1 MICPRCENA
10 NENEKHWLFSCVS
23 SQNLAIYV
31 LNILEFVYWTDG
43 NFDNT
48 VEDILTLPLLHL
60 EKFPISRDLLETYFI
75 TIRFLRKE
83 ATYGNKKTRE
93 EELQFFK
100 EKLSERLI
108 FLYKKAVLEKKEQE
122 LAENWKNLITDQGK
136 LHLPQGS
143 VLRH

>member
-1 MICPRCENA
+1 MRTKPKRKYYDWHNTHNQLDKKQWEKIFTNLYKKTKQKQAFDVQYRFLHFAQPTAEKLKQINRHLKDMICPRCENA

-60 EKFPISRDLLETYFI
+60 EMFLLAETY
-75 TIRFLRKE
+75 
-83 ATYGNKKTRE
+83 
-93 EELQFFK
+93 
-100 EKLSERLI
+100 
-108 FLYKKAVLEKKEQE
+108 
-122 LAENWKNLITDQGK
+122 
-136 LHLPQGS
+136 
-143 VLRH
+143 